1 MRTPA
6 DGGGAPATTVRE
18 TPRVRLARVAA
29 AATLRCTGV
38 AALDPGRDD
47 RLSTTTAADVIP
59 GVLVAADG
67 EPGRN
72 VVTVHVRARLV
83 ELHALADGVR
93 LAVEHTVREHGLSD
107 ALGPVRVAITDIEFE
122 EPRP

>member
-6 DGGGAPATTVRE
+6 DGSGQPVEATRE
-18 TPRVRLARVAA
+18 TPRVRLARVVA

-47 RLSTTTAADVIP
+47 RLSTRTSVDLIP

-67 EPGRN
+67 EPGRHA
-72 VVTVHVRARLV
+72 VTVHVRARLV

-93 LAVEHTVREHGLSD
+93 LAVERETREHGLAD
-107 ALGPVRVAITDIEFE
+107 ALGRVRVVITDIALDGEDA
-122 EPRP
+122 